1 MLKKIRKP
9 ILILSLCLI
18 VITSNVNVV
27 KANSDN
33 IFPKSDYPEISLR
46 STTIH
51 KALSV
56 YFYDVTWINRKQGVS
71 LQIKPKP
78 VLTGGNRFKA
88 QDHAWSILRSAYSYD
103 LRWNN
108 EESLKKQFFC
118 HVRYGSLKTPW
129 NIEPWK
135 KSTSFIT
142 CN

>member
-1 MLKKIRKP
+1 MLKKIRKI

-18 VITSNVNVV
+18 AIISNVNVV
-27 KANSDN
+27 KANTDN
-33 IFPKSDYPEISLR
+33 IFQKSNHPEISLK

-56 YFYDVTWINRKQGVS
+56 YFHDVTWINRQQGIS

-78 VLTGGNRFKA
+78 VLTGERRFKA
-88 QDHAWSILRSAYSYD
+88 QDQAWSILRSAYSYD
-103 LRWNN
+103 SRWDN
-108 EESLKKQFFC
+108 EESMKKQFFC
-118 HVRYGSLKTPW
+118 HVRYGGLKTPW

-135 KSTSFIT
+135 KSSNFIT